1 MIHLLVFGLCLA
13 SPPCQA
19 VDNSLHPMP
28 MPIQS
33 SSCLPDPLP
42 ESPPKGH
49 TWYLAL
55 GRNWTK
61 LDYSVYYNCYDE
73 LVDELDHRIGDL
85 KNKTFREKRKI
96 VWSLQR
102 SLEIAIDKGHI
113 DITRA
118 FLERRDSLLIPR
130 EERSTMETWNSMS
143 RKYIWIEVPLLDGEY
158 LGGLV
163 SSMAAG
169 NNDVELLKLL
179 IDAGANFTRSSSS
192 RDIGITPLFAAA
204 KGG

>member
-1 MIHLLVFGLCLA
+1 MIRLLVFGLCLA

-19 VDNSLHPMP
+19 VDNSLHPEE
-28 MPIQS
+28 PIQS

-42 ESPPKGH
+42 ESPPNDY
-49 TWYLAL
+49 TWHLAL
-55 GRNWTK
+55 GTNWTK
-61 LDYSVYYNCYDE
+61 LEYSVYYNCYDE
-73 LVDELDHRIGDL
+73 LVEELDHRIGDL
-85 KNKTFREKRKI
+85 KNKTFREKQEI
-96 VWSLQR
+96 IWSLQR
-102 SLEIAIDKGHI
+102 SLETAIDKGHI

-130 EERSTMETWNSMS
+130 EERAFAYPTMGQP
-143 RKYIWIEVPLLDGEY
+143 RYIWIEVPLLDGEY
-158 LGGLV
+158 LGGRV

-192 RDIGITPLFAAA
+192 RDFGLTPLFAAA